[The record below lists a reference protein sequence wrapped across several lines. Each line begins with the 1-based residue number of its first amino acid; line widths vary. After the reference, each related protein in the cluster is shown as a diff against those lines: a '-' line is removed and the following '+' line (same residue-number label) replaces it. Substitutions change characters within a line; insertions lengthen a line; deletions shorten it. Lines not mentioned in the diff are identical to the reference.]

1 MKNKINKKSKKN
13 SAKTWIL
20 IVFVVS
26 FFLSL
31 FFSYVSTN
39 ALQGLDI
46 IPAIVLILIVIF
58 MGIVFDIIGLAVNV
72 AQEESFHAQGTKKVK
87 SAKTAIKLIRNAGRT
102 SSICNDVIG
111 DVASVLSG
119 AMSAIVSL
127 KITSTYGMDDSVQYI
142 ISAIVAA
149 LTIGGKAIGK
159 GIAIKHAD
167 RIVNTVSK
175 IISVVY
181 R

>member
-1 MKNKINKKSKKN
+1 
-13 SAKTWIL
+13 
-20 IVFVVS
+20 
-26 FFLSL
+26 
-31 FFSYVSTN
+31 
-39 ALQGLDI
+39 
-46 IPAIVLILIVIF
+46 

-175 IISVVY
+175 IISVIY